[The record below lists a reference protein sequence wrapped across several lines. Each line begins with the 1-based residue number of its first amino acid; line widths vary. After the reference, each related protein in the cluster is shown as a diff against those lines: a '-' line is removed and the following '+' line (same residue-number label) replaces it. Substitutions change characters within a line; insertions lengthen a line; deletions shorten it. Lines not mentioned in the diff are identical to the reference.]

1 MASTRRVGSIL
12 TAILAAALLF
22 TFLAVPAARADAAP
36 SGVAQAVTRT
46 HETVSA
52 RLGDDMSAMCEKL
65 GEIKDALM
73 QKHEQGKE
81 QHEQLQ
87 SYGKDVAKDMTAAT
101 DEFVAMLEG
110 IGDSFDNGDLEGMK
124 NTPKTFVDGLGTYL
138 GAIKDAVK
146 P

>member
-1 MASTRRVGSIL
+1 MASTRRVGTIL

-22 TFLAVPAARADAAP
+22 TFLAVPAARADAAS

-73 QKHEQGKE
+73 QKYEQGKE

-87 SYGKDVAKDMTAAT
+87 NYGKDVAQDVTAAT

>member
-1 MASTRRVGSIL
+1 MANKRRVGSIL
-12 TAILAAALLF
+12 TAIMTAALLF
-22 TFLAVPAARADAAP
+22 TFIAVPAASADAAP
-36 SGVAQAVTRT
+36 SGVAQAVVKT

-52 RLGDDMSAMCEKL
+52 RLGEDMSAMCEKL
-65 GEIKDALM
+65 GEIKDALI

-87 SYGKDVAKDMTAAT
+87 SYGNGVAQDVTAAT

-110 IGDSFDNGDLEGMK
+110 IGDSFDKGDLEGMK

-138 GAIKDAVK
+138 GAIKGAVK

>member
-1 MASTRRVGSIL
+1 MASTRRVGTIL

-22 TFLAVPAARADAAP
+22 TFLAVPAARADAAS

-73 QKHEQGKE
+73 QKYEQGKE
-81 QHEQLQ
+81 HHEQLQ
-87 SYGKDVAKDMTAAT
+87 SYGKDVTQDVTAAT
-101 DEFVAMLEG
+101 DEFAAMLEG

>member
-1 MASTRRVGSIL
+1 MASTRRVGTIL

-22 TFLAVPAARADAAP
+22 TFLAVPAARADAAS

-73 QKHEQGKE
+73 QKYEQGKD

-87 SYGKDVAKDMTAAT
+87 SYGKDVAQDVTAAT

>member
-1 MASTRRVGSIL
+1 MASTRRVGTIL

-22 TFLAVPAARADAAP
+22 TFLAVPAARADAAS

-52 RLGDDMSAMCEKL
+52 RLGDDMSAMCEK
-65 GEIKDALM
+65 
-73 QKHEQGKE
+73 HEQGKE

-87 SYGKDVAKDMTAAT
+87 SYGKDVAKDVTAAT

-124 NTPKTFVDGLGTYL
+124 NTPKTFIDGLGTYL

>member
-1 MASTRRVGSIL
+1 MASTRRVGTIL

-22 TFLAVPAARADAAP
+22 TFLAVPAARADAAS

-87 SYGKDVAKDMTAAT
+87 SYGKDVAQDVTAAT
-101 DEFVAMLEG
+101 DEFVAMLES

>member
-1 MASTRRVGSIL
+1 MASTRRVGTIL

-22 TFLAVPAARADAAP
+22 TFLAVPAARADAAS

-73 QKHEQGKE
+73 QKYEQGKE

-87 SYGKDVAKDMTAAT
+87 NYGKVVAQDVTAAT

>member
-1 MASTRRVGSIL
+1 MASTRRVGTIL

-22 TFLAVPAARADAAP
+22 TFLAVPAARADADS

-87 SYGKDVAKDMTAAT
+87 SYGKDVAKDVTAAT

-110 IGDSFDNGDLEGMK
+110 IGDCFDNGDVEGMK

>member
-22 TFLAVPAARADAAP
+22 TFLAVPAARADAAS

-52 RLGDDMSAMCEKL
+52 RLGEDMSAMCEKL

-73 QKHEQGKE
+73 QKHGF
-81 QHEQLQ
+81 
-87 SYGKDVAKDMTAAT
+87 YA
-101 DEFVAMLEG
+101 
-110 IGDSFDNGDLEGMK
+110 DLY
-124 NTPKTFVDGLGTYL
+124 NSQF
-138 GAIKDAVK
+138 AS
-146 P
+146 

>member
-1 MASTRRVGSIL
+1 MASTRRVGTIL

-22 TFLAVPAARADAAP
+22 TFLAVPAARADAAS

-52 RLGDDMSAMCEKL
+52 RLGDDMSAMCKKL

-87 SYGKDVAKDMTAAT
+87 SYGKGVAQDVTAAT

-124 NTPKTFVDGLGTYL
+124 NTPKTFVDGLGIYL

>member
-1 MASTRRVGSIL
+1 MASTRRVGTIL

-22 TFLAVPAARADAAP
+22 TFLAV
-36 SGVAQAVTRT
+36 
-46 HETVSA
+46 
-52 RLGDDMSAMCEKL
+52 
-65 GEIKDALM
+65 
-73 QKHEQGKE
+73 
-81 QHEQLQ
+81 
-87 SYGKDVAKDMTAAT
+87 DVTAAT

-124 NTPKTFVDGLGTYL
+124 NTPKTFVDGLATYL